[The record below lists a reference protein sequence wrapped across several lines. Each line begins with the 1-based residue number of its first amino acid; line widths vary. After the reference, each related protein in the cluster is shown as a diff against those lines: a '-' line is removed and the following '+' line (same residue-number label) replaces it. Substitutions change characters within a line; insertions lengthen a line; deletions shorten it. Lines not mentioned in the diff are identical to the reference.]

1 VWAYYRGGSAKERA
15 CIEAG
20 AKISPATVSS
30 EEETVGGDE
39 ADRWVPPVIRGREE
53 EAVPVRESLLGCGP
67 KAGLGRFV
75 SPSAFVFIFLLSSF
89 SFFYFSYF
97 FSRFRILN
105 PNQAK
110 PIS

>member
-15 CIEAG
+15 GIEAG

-53 EAVPVRESLLGCGP
+53 EAVPVRESLLGCGLL
-67 KAGLGRFV
+67 AVLGRIC
-75 SPSAFVFIFLLSSF
+75 PRDPF
-89 SFFYFSYF
+89 SFFFPLFFFFFFCFLFISYPF
-97 FSRFRILN
+97 QNWSKLIQTNL
-105 PNQAK
+105 
-110 PIS
+110 